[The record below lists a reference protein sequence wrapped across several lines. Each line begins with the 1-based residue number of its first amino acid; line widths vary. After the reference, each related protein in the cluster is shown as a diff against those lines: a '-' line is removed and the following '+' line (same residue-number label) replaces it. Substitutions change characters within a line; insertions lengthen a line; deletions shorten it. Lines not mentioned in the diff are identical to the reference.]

1 MNYIELLRQRRA
13 LTVYG
18 CVLGGLTL
26 FGLIVFNFTVPP
38 HLEGGVHSGS
48 QNISLSGI
56 CGIALFA
63 TWIFATVIAAS
74 LNRENDV
81 PEMMRTKPFPLEQV
95 AVSYYLTDLAAIAI
109 AFLISVGVNL
119 ITLFDVTLV
128 LHIPNPMT
136 YDFADA
142 AVVVTLGL
150 GVAFMW
156 YGLLQ
161 AATSSLKGRGG
172 VIVGLSW
179 PVFIGLVGL
188 SHLGLPPALHAIV
201 MFLNVFDPMAYL
213 TSLLSSS
220 SGGAARTG
228 SFAPAALF
236 ALDPWIRAGIIWTF
250 GVAACAVAAIS
261 WKRLEV

>member
-172 VIVGLSW
+172 VIVGL
-179 PVFIGLVGL
+179 
-188 SHLGLPPALHAIV
+188 GLPPALHAIV

-236 ALDPWIRAGIIWTF
+236 ALDPWIRAGITWTF